1 MNIFLYNVFLW
12 LYKTHIRIVSPWN
25 PKARL
30 WISGRK
36 NILETIQDLNI
47 NKHKQ
52 VIWMHCASLGEF
64 EQGRPIIEKIRTLY
78 LSSKI
83 FITFF
88 SPSGFEVRKDYE
100 GADYVFYLPPDS
112 KKNAR
117 QFIEAV
123 NPSLVLWIKYDY
135 WFHYLNELKNRNIPT
150 LLISAIYRPDQ
161 PFFKWYGS
169 LHRYMLNCFNHLFVQ
184 TEESKKLLRG
194 VVIPEKITVS
204 GDTRFDRVIEIAEL
218 HENLPVIEKF
228 CGDRVVVVAGSTWE
242 EDEEELDH
250 YANTHPEIRF
260 IIAPHEIEESHL
272 RNIEKLFQKSMRLSV
287 LQNNAVPISQA
298 GLRQTSG
305 VNTLIID
312 NFGMLARLY
321 KYASIA
327 YLGGGFGDDG
337 VYNVLEAA
345 VYGKP
350 VVFGP
355 VIEKYLEAM
364 SLVETGGGIVI
375 DSALEAED
383 VFNRLLSDPEEY
395 RLCCEASRNY
405 VYARKGATR
414 KILEFIQ
421 ENRLLTS

>member
-1 MNIFLYNVFLW
+1 M
-12 LYKTHIRIVSPWN
+12 
-25 PKARL
+25 
-30 WISGRK
+30 
-36 NILETIQDLNI
+36 
-47 NKHKQ
+47 
-52 VIWMHCASLGEF
+52 
-64 EQGRPIIEKIRTLY
+64 
-78 LSSKI
+78 
-83 FITFF
+83 
-88 SPSGFEVRKDYE
+88 
-100 GADYVFYLPPDS
+100 
-112 KKNAR
+112 
-117 QFIEAV
+117 EAV

-272 RNIEKLFQKSMRLSV
+272 RNIEKLFQRSMRLSV
-287 LQNNAVPISQA
+287 LQNNTVPISQA

-337 VYNVLEAA
+337 VHNVLEAA
-345 VYGKP
+345 VYG
-350 VVFGP
+350 
-355 VIEKYLEAM
+355 
-364 SLVETGGGIVI
+364 
-375 DSALEAED
+375 
-383 VFNRLLSDPEEY
+383 
-395 RLCCEASRNY
+395 
-405 VYARKGATR
+405 
-414 KILEFIQ
+414 
-421 ENRLLTS
+421 

>member
-1 MNIFLYNVFLW
+1 M
-12 LYKTHIRIVSPWN
+12 
-25 PKARL
+25 
-30 WISGRK
+30 
-36 NILETIQDLNI
+36 
-47 NKHKQ
+47 
-52 VIWMHCASLGEF
+52 
-64 EQGRPIIEKIRTLY
+64 
-78 LSSKI
+78 
-83 FITFF
+83 
-88 SPSGFEVRKDYE
+88 
-100 GADYVFYLPPDS
+100 
-112 KKNAR
+112 
-117 QFIEAV
+117 EAV

-337 VYNVLEAA
+337 VHNVLEAA

-405 VYARKGATR
+405 VYARKGATS